1 MDKNT
6 INLPSRIVKTASRN
20 TMGSFNTHTTMKKS
34 EQEYPNFKLNN
45 KVALITGAA
54 RGLGRACALALAHEG
69 ADIALGLRDVTT
81 ATDLEN
87 EIKNMGRKVIRL
99 QMDVSNLQEIND
111 AVALTIETF
120 GKIDILVNNVGVAPV
135 NLAENVTEAD
145 FDYTV
150 NLNLKGT
157 FFTAQAVGKQ
167 MIKQQSGRIINMS
180 SQAGFIALD
189 SESVYCMTK
198 AGVNH
203 LTKNLASEW
212 AKYNITVNA
221 VAPTFIETPGTERWL
236 KDKDFKQSVLDR
248 IPLGRIGKPME
259 VAGAVVFLASDAAS
273 LITGEIMLIDG
284 GWTAR

>member
-1 MDKNT
+1 
-6 INLPSRIVKTASRN
+6 
-20 TMGSFNTHTTMKKS
+20 MKKS
-34 EQEYPNFKLNN
+34 EQEYPNFKLTG
-45 KVALITGAA
+45 KVAIITGAA

-81 ATDLEN
+81 AAELEQ
-87 EIKNMGRKVIRL
+87 EIKAMGRKVIRL
-99 QMDVSNLQEIND
+99 QMDVSDLQQIND
-111 AVALTIETF
+111 AVSLVVKTF
-120 GKIDILVNNVGVAPV
+120 GKIDILVNNVGIAPG
-135 NLAENVTEAD
+135 NPAEKVTEED
-145 FDYTV
+145 FDNTI

-167 MIKQQSGRIINMS
+167 MIEQGSGRIINMS

-189 SESVYCMTK
+189 DESVYCMTK

-212 AKYNITVNA
+212 AKYNINVNA
-221 VAPTFIETPGTERWL
+221 VAPTFIETPGTEPWL
-236 KDKDFKQSVLDR
+236 KDKDFRQSVLDR

-284 GWTAR
+284 GWTTR

>member
-1 MDKNT
+1 
-6 INLPSRIVKTASRN
+6 
-20 TMGSFNTHTTMKKS
+20 MKKS
-34 EQEYPNFKLNN
+34 EQEYPNFKLNG
-45 KVALITGAA
+45 KVAIVTGAA

-81 ATDLEN
+81 AADLEQ
-87 EIKNMGRKVIRL
+87 EIKAMGRKVIRL
-99 QMDVSNLQEIND
+99 QMDVSELQQINA
-111 AVALTIETF
+111 AVSRVVKTF
-120 GKIDILVNNVGVAPV
+120 GKINILVNNVGIAPD
-135 NLAENVTEAD
+135 NPAEKVTEKD
-145 FDYTV
+145 FDNTV

-167 MIKQQSGRIINMS
+167 MIKQGSGRIINMS
-180 SQAGFIALD
+180 SQAGFIALEN
-189 SESVYCMTK
+189 ESVYCMTK

-212 AKYNITVNA
+212 AKYNINVNA
-221 VAPTFIETPGTERWL
+221 VAPTFIETPGTEPWL
-236 KDKDFKQSVLDR
+236 KDRDFRQSVLDR

-284 GWTAR
+284 GWTTR

>member
-1 MDKNT
+1 MEIPETK
-6 INLPSRIVKTASRN
+6 
-20 TMGSFNTHTTMKKS
+20 
-34 EQEYPNFKLNN
+34 YPDFKLNG
-45 KVALITGAA
+45 KVALVTGAA
-54 RGLGRACALALAHEG
+54 RGLGKACALALAHAG
-69 ADIALGLRDVTT
+69 ADIGLGLRDVTT
-81 ATDLEN
+81 AAEVEK
-87 EIKNMGRKVIRL
+87 EIKAMGRKVIRL
-99 QMDVSNLQEIND
+99 QMDVSDLQQIND
-111 AVALTIETF
+111 AVARMVDTF
-120 GKIDILVNNVGVAPV
+120 GKIDILVNNVGVAPT

-145 FDYTV
+145 FDHTV

-157 FFTAQAVGKQ
+157 FFTAQAVGRQ
-167 MIKQQSGRIINMS
+167 MIKQHSGRIINMS

-212 AKYNITVNA
+212 AKYNINVNA
-221 VAPTFIETPGTERWL
+221 VAPTFIETPGTEPWL
-236 KDKDFKQSVLDR
+236 KDADFRQSVLDR

-284 GWTAR
+284 GWTAK

>member
-1 MDKNT
+1 
-6 INLPSRIVKTASRN
+6 
-20 TMGSFNTHTTMKKS
+20 
-34 EQEYPNFKLNN
+34 
-45 KVALITGAA
+45 
-54 RGLGRACALALAHEG
+54 
-69 ADIALGLRDVTT
+69 
-81 ATDLEN
+81 
-87 EIKNMGRKVIRL
+87 MGRKVIRL
-99 QMDVSNLQEIND
+99 QMDVSSLQQIND
-111 AVALTIETF
+111 AVAHVVETF
-120 GKIDILVNNVGVAPV
+120 GKINILVNNVGVAPI

-145 FDYTV
+145 FDHTV

-167 MIKQQSGRIINMS
+167 MIKQRSGHIINMS

-189 SESVYCMTK
+189 SESIYCMTK

-236 KDKDFKQSVLDR
+236 KDTDFKQSVLDR

-284 GWTAR
+284 GWTAK